1 MERASDRERRYFE
14 RIGAANRA
22 TAGGGP
28 PATLAEA
35 FDRLER
41 MAEQLGP
48 LTRPGVE
55 EPGDGDLGSHLGFLE
70 RLRTVGRERPPAPR

>member
-22 TAGGGP
+22 TGGGP

-48 LTRPGVE
+48 LARPGVE
-55 EPGDGDLGSHLGFLE
+55 EPGDGDLGSHLAFLE
-70 RLRTVGRERPPAPR
+70 RLRAVGRERPPGPR